1 MKMVVRQLY
10 ELRKYLV
17 LSIDMSEYVFG
28 RLGKLVCQMLVT
40 MNSSQIVGASI
51 EMKYVLRRSFR
62 VVVLMKL
69 TRVVNKR
76 LMVQ

>member
-1 MKMVVRQLY
+1 MKMVIRQLY

-17 LSIDMSEYVFG
+17 LTIDMRVSSVFG

-40 MNSSQIVGASI
+40 MKSSQIVGASI

-62 VVVLMKL
+62 KVVLEK
-69 TRVVNKR
+69 
-76 LMVQ
+76 